1 MAERIFSHAGKRV
14 YVAGHSGLAGSALTR
29 RLTRENCQ
37 LLTATSSELD
47 LRRQQEVEAW
57 FAEHR
62 PQVVYLAAATAG
74 GIHAN
79 YERPAEFI
87 YDNLAIQN
95 AVIHA
100 ARLSRVE
107 KLCFL
112 GSSCIYPRLAPQPM
126 AEDALLTGPLDKHNV
141 WYAIA
146 KIAGLMLVDG
156 YSKQYGC
163 DFISVMPANLFGP
176 GDKFTPEN
184 SHVVAALIDRIH
196 RAKIEGRDTVPIWG
210 TGSVRREFFYCDDM
224 ADACVYLMN
233 HYSSPEI
240 VNIGTGDD
248 HTITELATSI
258 CDAIG
263 FNGKLVYDRSKPDG
277 TPRKVVDVSR
287 VNALGWKAL
296 TSFRE
301 GLTETYRWY
310 LEHVAPF
317 YPEYPGKRRSQ
328 AGSIQHT
335 GRVQSLRG
343 GSQASEFMV

>member
-1 MAERIFSHAGKRV
+1 MLNPIYSHAGKRV
-14 YVAGHSGLAGSALTR
+14 YVAGHSGLAGSALMR
-29 RLTRENCQ
+29 RLSRENCH

-47 LRRQQEVEAW
+47 LRRQQEVESW
-57 FAEHR
+57 FSQYR

-79 YERPAEFI
+79 YGRPAEFI

-100 ARLSRVE
+100 ARAWNVE

-112 GSSCIYPRLAPQPM
+112 GSSCIYPCMASQPIS
-126 AEDALLTGPLDKHNV
+126 EDALLTGPLDKHNV

-163 DFISVMPANLFGP
+163 DFISVMPANLYGP
-176 GDKFTPEN
+176 GDKFTPNN
-184 SHVVAALIDRIH
+184 SHVVAALLDRIH
-196 RAKIEGRDTVPIWG
+196 RAKIEGSEKVEIWG
-210 TGSVRREFFYCDDM
+210 TGKVRREFLYCDDM

-240 VNIGTGDD
+240 VNIGIGDD
-248 HTITELATSI
+248 YTITELAASI
-258 CDAIG
+258 CDVIG
-263 FNGKLVYDRSKPDG
+263 FKGRLVYDRTKPDG
-277 TPRKVVDVSR
+277 TPRKMVDVSR
-287 VNALGWKAL
+287 LRALGWTAP
-296 TSFRE
+296 TPFRE

-310 LEHVAPF
+310 LEHVAPA
-317 YPEYPGKRRSQ
+317 YPDYPGKR
-328 AGSIQHT
+328 
-335 GRVQSLRG
+335 QSLAPIVQELTVG
-343 GSQASEFMV
+343 